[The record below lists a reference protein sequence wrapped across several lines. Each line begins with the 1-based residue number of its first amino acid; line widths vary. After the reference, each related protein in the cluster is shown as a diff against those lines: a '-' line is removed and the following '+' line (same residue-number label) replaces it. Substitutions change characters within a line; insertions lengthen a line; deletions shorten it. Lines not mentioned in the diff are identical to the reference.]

1 MDSNKQDENKLGLLK
16 NAFNLIEID
25 DMGKT
30 KAQRML

>member
-1 MDSNKQDENKLGLLK
+1 MDSNEEDEKKLGLLK

-25 DMGKT
+25 GMGKT